1 MSDAAPVGRWPLL
14 AGVALA
20 AGLLLWVL
28 HPILAPFLL
37 GALIAYL
44 GDPLVDRLEAR
55 GYGRTG
61 GVVLVFILIT
71 LLTTLVMLIGVPLL
85 IDQLDQAIRKLPLLY
100 RWVSESLLPLIHE
113 RISVSPV
120 SLPSIDW
127 EAELAARW
135 QSIGKLVASSIA
147 GLTRSGLG
155 VIAAAINLA
164 LVPVVAFYLMRDWDR
179 MMASLLSLVP
189 IAWQAQLSV
198 MVREADEVLGAFI
211 RGQLLVMLAQSF
223 LYSAGLWLVGLD
235 FALIL
240 GTVAGLASIIPYA
253 GAVIGV
259 GSSLAVASVQS
270 GGDLTFLALVAGVYG
285 IGQLLESFILTPW
298 LIGDRIG
305 LHPVMVIFALMA
317 GGQLAGFTGVLLAL
331 PVAAVLLVFCRHAIT
346 HYRSSDAYH
355 RD

>member
-1 MSDAAPVGRWPLL
+1 LVGFLL
-14 AGVALA
+14 V
-20 AGLLLWVL
+20 AGLLLWAL

-37 GALIAYL
+37 GGLIAYL

-71 LLTTLVMLIGVPLL
+71 LLTTLLLLVGVPLL

-113 RISVSPV
+113 QISVSPV

-127 EAELAARW
+127 EAELTARW
-135 QSIGKLVASSIA
+135 QSIGKWVASSVA

-155 VIAAAINLA
+155 VIAATINLA
-164 LVPVVAFYLMRDWDR
+164 LIPVVAFYLMRDWDAT
-179 MMASLLSLVP
+179 MASLLNLVP
-189 IAWQAQLSV
+189 VAWQEQLAV

-211 RGQLLVMLAQSF
+211 RGQLLVMLAQSC
-223 LYSAGLWLVGLD
+223 LYSAGLWVVGLE

-240 GTVAGLASIIPYA
+240 GTVAGVASIIPYA

-270 GGDLTFLALVAGVYG
+270 GGDLTFLALVAGVFAV
-285 IGQLLESFILTPW
+285 GQLLESFFLTPW
-298 LIGDRIG
+298 LVGDRIG

-317 GGQLAGFTGVLLAL
+317 GGQLAGFTGILLAL
-331 PVAAVLLVFCRHAIT
+331 PVAAVVLVFCRHAIAY
-346 HYRSSDAYH
+346 YRRSDAYQGE
-355 RD
+355 